1 MRLPRIRTLL
11 LTPLLALCACGS
23 STLSQA
29 FTVSP
34 SDASLY
40 MNGEQVRKGTNLPLE
55 FDFSNCDRVLI
66 QAVSPGYES
75 SELYLTERDIARLA
89 RGNEKLRIDL
99 RQR

>member
-1 MRLPRIRTLL
+1 MRLPRTRTLFFA
-11 LTPLLALCACGS
+11 PLLALAACGS
-23 STLSQA
+23 STLSQS

-55 FDFSNCDRVLI
+55 FDFSQCERILI
-66 QAVSPGYES
+66 QAVSPGYEVT
-75 SELYLTERDIARLA
+75 ELYFTPRDIARLQGA
-89 RGNEKLRIDL
+89 NEKLRIVF